1 MDPLTL
7 LREFNVG
14 QKLHEVQVV
23 GDHIQFG
30 TSYVFPRSAYTA
42 FRGAKD
48 YYQLESAL
56 FVVQQ
61 RQLPQPAYLT
71 AAKSAGLVPVPFIDR
86 RKLLEYLD
94 GKTELQLDTSGA
106 LLSHPVPPSAVPD
119 EGEPAQ
125 KKARLQ
131 DGLEPG
137 VSDKHGQFERELR
150 DRNTMLQAPTKHFK
164 SILDIAKQTTT
175 QLSSRLRQEQLRQQ
189 QRQKEA
195 ATAQAKQK
203 QQAQQKVA
211 AKPPPPPV
219 PAQPARPLGRLE
231 RDSTTDQL
239 KAMGGEAA
247 ANIGNMISIY
257 GYAGTDKNG
266 AAEPSQQQQQ
276 QQQEGPAASAPYD
289 PDPWRP
295 NAPPP
300 TTSAP
305 STSQP
310 APSKPQPEHHHKP
323 SKPPHPGSAPPK
335 PHSSSSAARQ
345 HEKEKQ
351 YQLQKQK
358 LKAQQQQQQAGHKP
372 KMGAQLGKPGAPV
385 SKPVRP
391 IIIVPSGM
399 TATITMFNART
410 FLEEGRFE
418 PSAAAQ
424 ARGVQKQTTD
434 FFKRTALKPPGQSA
448 TYELT
453 DKPPPKN
460 SKDWERVAAVI
471 VQGAKWQFKDW
482 IFKGAKDGDLAE
494 TFQKVAG
501 FYIHFADEKVPE
513 LVANWNIKCLGL
525 TRERRHMD
533 MTVALDFYRHL
544 DAFLYSRRSNLAY

>member
-1 MDPLTL
+1 MTL
-7 LREFNVG
+7 GNE
-14 QKLHEVQVV
+14 
-23 GDHIQFG
+23 
-30 TSYVFPRSAYTA
+30 P
-42 FRGAKD
+42 
-48 YYQLESAL
+48 
-56 FVVQQ
+56 
-61 RQLPQPAYLT
+61 
-71 AAKSAGLVPVPFIDR
+71 PVHK
-86 RKLLEYLD
+86 KLLEYLD

-106 LLSHPVPPSAVPD
+106 LLSHPVPASAVPED
-119 EGEPAQ
+119 GEPAQ

-131 DGLEPG
+131 EGLEPG

-150 DRNTMLQAPTKHFK
+150 DRNTMLQAPNKHFK

-175 QLSSRLRQEQLRQQ
+175 QLSSILRHEQLRQQ

-211 AKPPPPPV
+211 AKPPPPPP
-219 PAQPARPLGRLE
+219 PAQPARPVGRLE

-266 AAEPSQQQQQ
+266 AADSSQQQQQ
-276 QQQEGPAASAPYD
+276 QQQPEAPPPPAPYD

-295 NAPPP
+295 DAPPA

-310 APSKPQPEHHHKP
+310 APGKPRPEQHHHLKP

-351 YQLQKQK
+351 HQLQKQK
-358 LKAQQQQQQAGHKP
+358 LKAQQQQQAGHKP
-372 KMGAQLGKPGAPV
+372 KVPAQPGKPGAPT
-385 SKPVRP
+385 SKPLRP
-391 IIIVPSGM
+391 IIIVPSG
-399 TATITMFNART
+399 
-410 FLEEGRFE
+410 G
-418 PSAAAQ
+418 
-424 ARGVQKQTTD
+424 RGVKADDKPYVVHVVSCLCVSLHDFAIYPSCRRKGHSKANNRVLQVNSPQAALPVSWVHKTLSDLRVTLHCACLQGAQKQMTESYM
-434 FFKRTALKPPGQSA
+434 RAAPKPPGQSA

-453 DKPPPKN
+453 DRPPPKN

-482 IFKGAKDGDLAE
+482 IFKGAKEGDLAE